1 MAMKEI
7 EERRGREE
15 RRLFDLGPPNG
26 WFDRRRK
33 LDRRTTSAEEVELTP
48 DASERMSDGY

>member
-1 MAMKEI
+1 MKEI
-7 EERRGREE
+7 EERRECDE

-33 LDRRTTSAEEVELTP
+33 VDRRTTSAEEVELLP
-48 DASERMSDGY
+48 EISERMSDGY